1 MIEIREGSLITK
13 LLYILCITGEFPMC
27 SISLLGNYQS
37 HKRLISKATEQSE
50 YYNPK
55 SKERYTTRL
64 LTVVGKGNQKTL
76 RMLSGAQPI
85 LQWLGLREVYDKLHG
100 EYRFTGKISERERM
114 HRVAEGYA
122 MAYLSGL
129 EINPTE
135 IPKLQQQSSENL
147 FADRQCFYGSKQ
159 LKMVSK
165 LEMKKNIYTRI
176 IGAVF
181 ANKNVYAV
189 YNTRNEVM
197 KWNGKGERKT
207 LMNLEE
213 IARMNA
219 GIYKVSTAIL
229 FGKNNKI
236 ALKTLENTRK
246 SKRLEF
252 CFDDIYPHL
261 YFIPLNE
268 NGVRQFRILL
278 LEGWREELLSALF
291 ADEMRSFDRGSFEY
305 DARLKQKFILQFF
318 DGDLTRLQRVRFAV
332 QNIGVEYEVLCFPFQ
347 VEIVK
352 EYLGDLVRIKTV
364 GLEVIENALG
374 IGGEN

>member
-27 SISLLGNYQS
+27 SISLLGTYQS

-55 SKERYTTRL
+55 TKERYTTRL
-64 LTVVGKGNQKTL
+64 LTVVGKGNKKTL
-76 RMLSGAQPI
+76 RMLSGVQPI
-85 LQWLGLREVYDKLHG
+85 LRWLDLSELYDSLHG
-100 EYRFTGKISERERM
+100 EYRFTGKIAERERR

-122 MAYLSGL
+122 MAYLAGL
-129 EINPTE
+129 EINPIE
-135 IPKLQQQSSENL
+135 IPKLQQETIKNL
-147 FADRQCFYGSKQ
+147 FLDRQCFYGSKP
-159 LKMVSK
+159 LKEVSK
-165 LEMKKNIYTRI
+165 LELKKNIYTRI

-181 ANKNVYAV
+181 ANKNVYPV

-219 GIYKVSTAIL
+219 EIYKINRAIL
-229 FGKNNKI
+229 FGKNNQI
-236 ALKTLENTRK
+236 ALKTLENTGK

-268 NGVRQFRILL
+268 NGVRQLRILL
-278 LEGWREELLSALF
+278 LEDWREELLSILF
-291 ADEMRSFDRGSFEY
+291 TDDVRSFDKGSFEY
-305 DARLKQKFILQFF
+305 DAKLKQKFILEFF
-318 DGDLTRLQRVRFAV
+318 DGDLTRLQRVRFAL
-332 QNIGVEYEVLCFPFQ
+332 QNIKVEYEVLCFPFQ
-347 VEIVK
+347 VDIVK
-352 EYLGDLVRIKTV
+352 EYLGDLVKIKTV